1 MGGLGTLAKAI
12 EEILL
17 DYGIHVPSWIGL
29 ATAAGLILLF
39 LPNIIKN
46 AKVDKARRDM
56 TRLQDLTP
64 EQRDRE
70 RERILDMAND
80 NPVGL
85 VAIADEAL
93 RKQQTAIARGAV
105 ERLRK
110 TGKRTAD
117 LQRLERTLDGDK
129 PRHLLKEVIAIE
141 NLWKAGARDGT
152 HDSVLTT
159 GTGTARGASHIPTRS
174 RSEPRTIAESK
185 WVSAIRLAA

>member
-1 MGGLGTLAKAI
+1 MGGLGTLATAI
-12 EEILL
+12 EEILS

-29 ATAAGLILLF
+29 AMAAALIVIF

-64 EQRDRE
+64 EARDRE
-70 RERILDMAND
+70 RERILDMAKD

-105 ERLRK
+105 ERLRR

-117 LQRLERTLDGDK
+117 LQRLERALDGDK

-141 NLWKAGARDGT
+141 HLLKAGARDAAAT
-152 HDSVLTT
+152 
-159 GTGTARGASHIPTRS
+159 
-174 RSEPRTIAESK
+174 
-185 WVSAIRLAA
+185 RLAAALAIWPEAPELRELRETVDLPSRTEVEQS